1 MTFHKKVGT
10 IIIGEEIMK
19 LLSIFLCKVATRLA
33 KFMRRD
39 GSVIGGF
46 VALKISPNVLSKIKL
61 PKYVIGVT
69 GSSGKGSTTELVAR
83 ILSENGFKVIYNKN
97 GSNVT
102 SAIASLIL
110 NNSTWNGKLKG
121 DVLLMELDERHSGNS
136 LKFFDLSHL
145 VITNITRDQP
155 PRNAHPE
162 FIQRVI
168 KNIIKDSTH
177 IIINVDDPLVNA
189 LSIDHKGKLSTY
201 GIDKNNYSTKSS
213 LNNLDGSYCPKCNTK
228 LKYAYYNYG
237 HIGSYSCPKCKW
249 GRSKPDYLAHN
260 INVVKGTIFLNKQ
273 RCNLPSNFLY
283 SVYFV
288 TASYALA
295 SELGLSSDSIL
306 NVINDESFKPKRLNI
321 YNFDNR
327 LWQML
332 ASKNE
337 NNLSYKQSLDFIINE
352 PGKKTVILGF
362 DNSSRR
368 YSENDISWIWDI
380 DFEDLTHKSIDKIV
394 LVGRFKYDMLTRME
408 YAGIDRSKILLIE
421 NLADDLLP
429 VLRSKTKGNIY
440 SCVCFDKEIELKSIL
455 KKDGE
460 HNA

>member
-1 MTFHKKVGT
+1 MIKV
-10 IIIGEEIMK
+10 
-19 LLSIFLCKVATRLA
+19 LSIFMCKIATKVARLCG
-33 KFMRRD
+33 RD
-39 GSVIGGF
+39 GSVVGGY
-46 VALKISPNVLSKIKL
+46 VALKVSPRVLRKIKM
-61 PKYVIGVT
+61 PKYVIGIT

-83 ILSENGFKVIYNKN
+83 ILNNNGYSVVYNKN

-110 NNSTWNGKLKG
+110 NNCTWYGKLKG

-136 LKFFDLSHL
+136 LKFFDLTHL

-162 FIQRVI
+162 FIQKVI
-168 KNIIKDSTH
+168 QNIIKDKTH
-177 IIINVDDPLVNA
+177 LIINVDDPLVNA
-189 LSIDHKGKLSTY
+189 LALNHKGKLTTY

-213 LNNLDGSYCPKCNTK
+213 LNNLDGSYCPVCNTK

-237 HIGSYSCPKCKW
+237 HIGSYTCPKCKW
-249 GRSKPDYLAHN
+249 GRGNPVYLAHN
-260 INVVKGTIFLNKQ
+260 INVVKGTIFINKLK
-273 RCNLPSNFLY
+273 CNLPSNFLY

-288 TASYALA
+288 TASFALCR
-295 SELGLSSDSIL
+295 ELGLKSEKIL
-306 NVINDESFKPKRLNI
+306 DVINDEAFKPKRLNI

-337 NNLSYKQSLDFIINE
+337 NNLSYKQSLDFIVNE

-394 LVGRFKYDMLTRME
+394 LVGRFKYDMLTRFE
-408 YAGIDRSKILLIE
+408 YALIDKSKILLIE
-421 NLADDLLP
+421 DLENDLLST
-429 VLRSKTKGNIY
+429 LRSKTKGNIY
-440 SCVCFDKEIELKSIL
+440 SCVCFDKEIELKRIL
-455 KKDGE
+455 KKDGDI
-460 HNA
+460 NAKD